1 MLYNI
6 KPKKESDPS
15 SLFFLNKVKVNNNNN
30 NNNNNKGEIGLEV
43 GDERERETIHVQLE
57 GLPRT

>member
-6 KPKKESDPS
+6 KPKRESDLC
-15 SLFFLNKVKVNNNNN
+15 SLFFLNKVKVN

-43 GDERERETIHVQLE
+43 GDEREREKIHVQLE